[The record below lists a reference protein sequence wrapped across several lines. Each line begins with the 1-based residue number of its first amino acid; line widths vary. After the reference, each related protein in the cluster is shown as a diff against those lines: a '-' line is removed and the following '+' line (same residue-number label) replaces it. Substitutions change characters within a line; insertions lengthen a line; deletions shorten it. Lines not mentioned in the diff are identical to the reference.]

1 MREIVLNDEENL
13 NNEENCEHKF
23 LVQGNVKVEGI
34 IWDIY
39 YCSKCLT
46 HAKKE
51 RPCPLN
57 MDDMV
62 RTQSQETSALFS
74 ADFERNC

>member
-1 MREIVLNDEENL
+1 MKELILNDDENL
-13 NNEENCEHKF
+13 NDDDCEHSF
-23 LVQGNVKVEGI
+23 VVQGNVKVEGI

-57 MDDMV
+57 MEKM
-62 RTQSQETSALFS
+62 
-74 ADFERNC
+74 N